1 MSKESEKQ
9 KNKKREK
16 GKQKRKKKI
25 LGIKKLYFLS
35 DEIAQGIDSILRP

>member
-16 GKQKRKKKI
+16 GKQKRKKKN
-25 LGIKKLYFLS
+25 LIKKLYFLS
-35 DEIAQGIDSILRP
+35 DEIAQGVDSILRP